1 MKAIGSSLKRT
12 KRRKPTDERNHKYN
26 KWNFRKINI
35 LVIRLNIIIFLA
47 VRPKP
52 TSDNNFNSVP
62 LSGQGNQL
70 VLKQVKRKKN
80 ESLAKRSFGPK
91 SESIFVKSNNKVRL

>member
-1 MKAIGSSLKRT
+1 MEVIGASLKRT
-12 KRRKPTDERNHKYN
+12 KRRKPTDEINHKYN

-52 TSDNNFNSVP
+52 ILDNKINSVP
-62 LSGQGNQL
+62 LSGQGSQL

-80 ESLAKRSFGPK
+80 ES
-91 SESIFVKSNNKVRL
+91 